1 MITLALSRFFDR
13 FFSFDSHR
21 EASELAYLHAS
32 VSIYDLECRER
43 EIARGK
49 FAASWLLPP

>member
-43 EIARGK
+43 EIARRK